1 MIQQPPGLKRLFLH
15 VHTLEWNEV
24 FPMPELS
31 VLTFL
36 IVCPLLFLAGL
47 VDAVAGGG
55 GLISLP
61 AYLLAGLPP
70 HLATATNK
78 CSSTFGTLLATV
90 RYLRR
95 GKLHRQSAAL
105 SVACA
110 LAGSWVGA
118 RLNLW
123 VPERF
128 LYLFLLACLPVIA
141 VILFFRRKAV
151 DEDHT
156 DRYTSAGLLTRV
168 GAIALVIGRYDGF
181 FGPGTGTFLMLALTT
196 LCGFDLLT
204 ASGNTK
210 LINLSSNLAAFVT
223 FALSGSIL
231 WTLGIPAALFNI
243 AGNYLGSGLALRR
256 GAAVIRPMM
265 LTVLL
270 LLLGTVVYDLGW
282 Q

>member
-1 MIQQPPGLKRLFLH
+1 
-15 VHTLEWNEV
+15 
-24 FPMPELS
+24 MPELS
-31 VLTFL
+31 FTTFL

-78 CSSTFGTLLATV
+78 CSSTFGTLLATA
-90 RYLRR
+90 RYLRH
-95 GKLHRQSAAL
+95 GKLHRQTAAL
-105 SVACA
+105 SVVCA
-110 LAGSWVGA
+110 LAGSWLGA

-128 LYLFLLACLPVIA
+128 LYLFLLAALPVIA
-141 VILFFRRKAV
+141 VVMFLRRKAA
-151 DEDHT
+151 DEDRT
-156 DRYTSAGLLTRV
+156 ARFSPAGLLARAA
-168 GAIALVIGRYDGF
+168 AISLAIGCYDGF
-181 FGPGTGTFLMLALTT
+181 FGPGTGTLLLLALTT

-223 FALSGSIL
+223 FAMSGSIL

-265 LTVLL
+265 LSVLV